1 MADGK
6 FRRLPKPDAEV
17 VDLIERILESAK
29 DGRISTLVIVASDR
43 LQNVET
49 AAAGDLSDV
58 RINNMLGG
66 LTRATSKLLQLLAA
80 ITPI

>member
-6 FRRLPKPDAEV
+6 FRRLPRPDAEV

-29 DGRISTLVIVASDR
+29 DGRISTIVIVVADR
-43 LQNVET
+43 LLNVET

-58 RINNMLGG
+58 RITTLLGG
-66 LTRATSKLLQLLAA
+66 LSRAANKLLKLLDV
-80 ITPI
+80 INPI